1 MDAHQVKT
9 RPDPFEP
16 FGIAQ
21 GYKVGNTIYMSG
33 QVAINLDGDVV
44 GVGDIEAQTK
54 QAYENIQAVLATQ
67 GSGMNKII
75 KMTTYLTDM
84 ANAGKYSAVKNSFF
98 NAPFPAET
106 LVQVVAL
113 ALPDLLVEI
122 DVIAMVDSVRR
133 PSLP

>member
-1 MDAHQVKT
+1 M
-9 RPDPFEP
+9 
-16 FGIAQ
+16 
-21 GYKVGNTIYMSG
+21 
-33 QVAINLDGDVV
+33 

-54 QAYENIQAVLATQ
+54 QALENIQAVLATE
-67 GSGMNKII
+67 GSGLNKVI
-75 KMTTYLTDM
+75 KMTTYITDM
-84 ANAGKYSAVKNSFF
+84 ANAQKYSAVKSSFF

-133 PSLP
+133 PAMP